1 MVSYSIIYRQ
11 GLEAYV
17 TAARKAGVAGAIVP
31 DLPAEESAAL
41 AEVCRRQ
48 DFSLIQLIAP
58 TTPRE
63 RALRIAERTS
73 GFIYYVSVTGI
84 TGERTELP
92 PEILDNVAWLRGQTP
107 LPICIG
113 FGISRPEHV
122 RMLAPVAD
130 GLIVGSAIVRRVAEA
145 VDPAAGGRAAR
156 DRRLRRRVA
165 RRAGVVKAGNSVCNG
180 PSQRC
185 RVPATLRTTSP
196 PARRQ
201 GLETCEI
208 DVVGHGLRGAVG
220 PQELG
225 QVRDGSSRSDSR
237 GFRRAYPGDRP
248 SCVAHEVVAL
258 AGAESSP
265 QPQ

>member
-1 MVSYSIIYRQ
+1 MLGRVTPELKAPLVSMVSYSIIYRQ

-145 VDPAAGGRAAR
+145 STRPREAVLQEIGDY
-156 DRRLRRRVA
+156 VA
-165 RRAGVVKAGNSVCNG
+165 
-180 PSQRC
+180 
-185 RVPATLRTTSP
+185 
-196 PARRQ
+196 
-201 GLETCEI
+201 
-208 DVVGHGLRGAVG
+208 
-220 PQELG
+220 ELL
-225 QVRDGSSRSDSR
+225 
-237 GFRRAYPGDRP
+237 A
-248 SCVAHEVVAL
+248 AL
-258 AGAESSP
+258 A
-265 QPQ
+265 